1 MLEGSDGK
9 GVSAAKSDKGKKG
22 VESRRGG
29 SHAVR
34 ESGDGLGEGWECSR
48 AHEMQYNAAHVRP
61 EALLG
66 GGAVLGA
73 ASVHTSCKKKAG
85 RRTGDTRANGQEA
98 GLEGFPCLTQ
108 GAQQGGA
115 ARGGGGGEK
124 PRKKRRSRADKR
136 AAAAD
141 AGAARKKSK
150 QGILGAPKTAEVA
163 GVAYDSGQDSD

>member
-1 MLEGSDGK
+1 M
-9 GVSAAKSDKGKKG
+9 
-22 VESRRGG
+22 
-29 SHAVR
+29 
-34 ESGDGLGEGWECSR
+34 
-48 AHEMQYNAAHVRP
+48 RP